1 MKWFKFDQNNSF
13 GVFEVNDKVC
23 HDIFI
28 EAENYKEARKK
39 LFLWEFILM
48 EYIKELIVLVVVIV
62 GVIMNM

>member
-1 MKWFKFDQNNSF
+1 MQWFEFLQNNSY
-13 GVFEVNDKVC
+13 GVFKVDNKVC